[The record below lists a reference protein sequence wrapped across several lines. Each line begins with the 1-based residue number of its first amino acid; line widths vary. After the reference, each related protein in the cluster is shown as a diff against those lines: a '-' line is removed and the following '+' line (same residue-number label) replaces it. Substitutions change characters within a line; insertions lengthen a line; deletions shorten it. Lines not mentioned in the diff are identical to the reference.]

1 MTPNDRIALYKE
13 NPAEYERMK
22 NENKR

>member
-1 MTPNDRIALYKE
+1 MTPNDRITLYKE

-22 NENKR
+22 NDNKR